1 MNLKGR
7 TALVTGSGRGIGRA
21 IAEKLADYGCNIVIS
36 DVNEEESK
44 STAAEIAKK
53 GVETIGLKC
62 DVSKSD
68 QVAEM
73 IKAVIGK
80 FGRIDIVVNNAGIT
94 RDGLLMGMKEEDWD
108 LVLNINLKGAFLVT
122 REVIKP
128 MMKERFGRI
137 INIASIVGL
146 MGNAGQANY
155 TASKAGLIALTKTT
169 AREYASRN
177 INVNAVAPGFIETP
191 MTQKLPEKVKEAML
205 AQIPQGKYGS
215 VEDIA
220 NAVLFLASD
229 LSNYVT
235 GQVISVNG
243 GMLMP

>member
-1 MNLKGR
+1 MNLKGKI
-7 TALVTGSGRGIGRA
+7 ALVTGSGRGIGRA
-21 IAEKLADYGCNIVIS
+21 IAEKLADNGCNIIIS

-44 STAAEIAKK
+44 ATAAEITKK
-53 GVETIGLKC
+53 GVEAIGLKC

-68 QVAEM
+68 QVAEL
-73 IKAVIGK
+73 IKGGLTR

-94 RDGLLMGMKEEDWD
+94 RDGLLMSIKEEDWD

-146 MGNAGQANY
+146 MGNSGQANY
-155 TASKAGLIALTKTT
+155 TASKGGLIALTKTT

-177 INVNAVAPGFIETP
+177 INVNAVAPGFIDTP
-191 MTQKLPEKVKEAML
+191 MTQQLPEKVRDAML

-220 NAVLFLASD
+220 NAVLFLSSD
-229 LSNYVT
+229 LSNYIT